1 MGLEITLFDKDVR
14 FEEKREA
21 MNLSKPKWFEIII
34 MIFLVSPFFS
44 LNLKED
50 YCLDREIIEKLKK
63 GKVYAQI
70 TSLAGSNIFKCR
82 AMGMV
87 YAPREKVWEVL
98 SDYNHFKHF
107 MPNISES
114 FIVHEEAINKIERNK
129 GNQIKDWQNFEKML
143 MEFRNEKIKGD
154 LLYFYNR
161 FNLPWPLKDRYYI
174 LEMWRR
180 PRSYTFYWRLFLGNT
195 RVNDGSWVLMSFNGS
210 KHKTLAIYTLYV
222 DPGISISSAL
232 TRMAM
237 KFALPGTINAVRK
250 KVLALILEE
259 RK

>member
-1 MGLEITLFDKDVR
+1 MLLDKDFR

-44 LNLKED
+44 LNLNRD
-50 YCLDREIIEKLKK
+50 YRLDREIIEKLRR
-63 GKVYAQI
+63 GKVYTQI
-70 TSLAGSNIFKCR
+70 TPLPGSNTYKCR
-82 AMGMV
+82 AIGIV
-87 YAPREKVWEVL
+87 YAPREKIWEVL
-98 SDYNHFKHF
+98 SDYNRFKDF

-114 FIVHEEAINKIERNK
+114 FIVHKGAIKEIEKK
-129 GNQIKDWQNFEKML
+129 GENEIKDWQNFEKML
-143 MEFRNEKIKGD
+143 MEFSNEQIEGD

-174 LEMWRR
+174 LKLWRS
-180 PRSYTFYWRLFLGNT
+180 PKSYAFYWKLFLGNT
-195 RVNDGSWVLMSFNGS
+195 RVNDGSWSLVPFDKSER
-210 KHKTLAIYTLYV
+210 KTLAIYTLYV
-222 DPGISISSAL
+222 DPGISVSSTL

-250 KVLALILEE
+250 RVLALILEE
-259 RK
+259 RKKCEG